1 MEDWKIKIAVLW
13 LVYEVGSI
21 WIGLIEHYIPGF
33 IEEAVAQ
40 TTPESVLLLVVIEM
54 ILPVMAFL
62 SLVLKNSVNRWVNMI
77 VGIVFAVFLPMGV
90 IGFPVAYSASV
101 AVIAIV
107 QFVAVAL
114 IIWYAW
120 KSKQKT

>member
-114 IIWYAW
+114 IIWYTW